1 MIFGKRGS
9 REWENWNCKNCL
21 QNKIFIFPFV
31 NNSQNAL
38 SLSIIHTNAV
48 FVLCRYLLNR
58 EEKKLILQVK
68 KRNKKMYK
76 NAQTDENNKK
86 WISLSFIYGIH
97 WIQFTLF
104 ILIEVSFFYIIFF
117 VCKFSIFSFTQL
129 EKIIDI
135 MINFINKNLHLK
147 C

>member
-1 MIFGKRGS
+1 MQISFEQR
-9 REWENWNCKNCL
+9 REKVD
-21 QNKIFIFPFV
+21 F
-31 NNSQNAL
+31 AG
-38 SLSIIHTNAV
+38 
-48 FVLCRYLLNR
+48 
-58 EEKKLILQVK
+58 EETKQ
-68 KRNKKMYK
+68 KMYK

-129 EKIIDI
+129 EK
-135 MINFINKNLHLK
+135 NN
-147 C
+147 